1 MNVLLNAFI
10 KGGTST
16 GGPLDINGTTNSGAA
31 FDLTSLGGLGEAAAI
46 VTIGN
51 IAADTTLLE
60 VQHSDNNSDWTKVT
74 GAEFLSTNLP
84 TAAGGDNDCWL
95 FHFRTG
101 GSLKRYLR
109 VRCTA
114 GAGATLYGV
123 VWIGLHGAQGVTG
136 TTEAERSGSQGLG
149 NTPTATPPLLGRVA
163 IAV

>member
-1 MNVLLNAFI
+1 MNVLLNAYI

-16 GGPLDINGTTNSGAA
+16 GGPLDINGTTNSGVA

-51 IAADTTLLE
+51 IAADATALK
-60 VQHSDNNSDWTKVT
+60 VQHSNDNSNWDDVS
-74 GAEFLSTNLP
+74 GAAFTSTALP

-101 GSLKRYLR
+101 GSLRRYLR
-109 VRCTA
+109 VVATA

-136 TTEAERSGSQGLG
+136 TTEVERSASQGLG
-149 NTPTATPPLLGRVA
+149 NTTSLLGRVVV
-163 IAV
+163 AV